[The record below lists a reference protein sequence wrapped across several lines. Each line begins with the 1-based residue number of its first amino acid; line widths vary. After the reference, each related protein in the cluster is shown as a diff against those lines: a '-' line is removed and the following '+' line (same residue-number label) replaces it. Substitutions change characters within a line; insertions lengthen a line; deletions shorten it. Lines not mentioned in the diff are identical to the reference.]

1 MPEIDK
7 ELAKEFKARL
17 AAVMEDGQD
26 EVAWHTKADEL
37 LCELLR
43 RLGYHEVVKEFESI
57 PKWYE

>member
-7 ELAKEFKARL
+7 ELADEIKARL
-17 AAVMEDGQD
+17 AAVMDDGRD
-26 EVAWHTKADEL
+26 EVSWHTKADDL

-43 RLGYHEVVKEFESI
+43 RLGYDEVVKEFESI

>member
-7 ELAKEFKARL
+7 ALSEEFKARL
-17 AAVMEDGQD
+17 AAVMKDDRD
-26 EVAWHTKADEL
+26 EVSWHTKADDL

-43 RLGYHEVVKEFESI
+43 RLGYDEVVKEFESI